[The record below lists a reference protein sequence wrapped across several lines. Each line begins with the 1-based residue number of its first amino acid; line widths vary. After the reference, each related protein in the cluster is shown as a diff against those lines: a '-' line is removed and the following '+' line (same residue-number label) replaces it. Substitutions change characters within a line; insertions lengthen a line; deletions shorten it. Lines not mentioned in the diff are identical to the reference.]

1 MRKLS
6 LGLLLSLLLLPSAF
20 AQTNGPNN
28 PTWWDKYQYLIKSAE
43 MAGGAPTTSLSL
55 AGGNVDVSNECGPQS
70 ETYVT
75 INTQNGL
82 MSLRSALNLVLDAF
96 ELGYSDDEK
105 GLLVGPRKIGI
116 SPSNKL
122 SERQRAAAKRIEK
135 MLDQKVTF
143 SFSNKSLAYVVMNL
157 SLKTREIF
165 ILQPADRRAGLLDPN
180 TSVSG
185 SANQASLRQALESLL
200 APARVSFVVRD
211 EAVILTFK
219 PRVPSGN

>member
-1 MRKLS
+1 MPEDMPGLAWTATHGGS
-6 LGLLLSLLLLPSAF
+6 LHVQALDG
-20 AQTNGPNN
+20 
-28 PTWWDKYQYLIKSAE
+28 
-43 MAGGAPTTSLSL
+43 L
-55 AGGNVDVSNECGPQS
+55 AGDLSDEVEVLIEVQYRQSGQFGSCGDDQIRYRRSTMLAPIS
-70 ETYVT
+70 E
-75 INTQNGL
+75 Q
-82 MSLRSALNLVLDAF
+82 RQEFHRPVLDAF

-200 APARVSFVVRD
+200 APAKVSFVVRD